1 MKNIARNYQLKSFTK
16 WVFTNHPEWCDDPD
30 YTVLSVLVE
39 RVTILNGEILNKK
52 VIERQ
57 DHVLRILSKESMAA
71 EACCRMS
78 STFIDEEVY
87 VGF

>member
-1 MKNIARNYQLKSFTK
+1 MGIH
-16 WVFTNHPEWCDDPD
+16 NHPEWCDDPD

-71 EACCRMS
+71 EAACRMVS
-78 STFIDEEVY
+78 HYIDEEVY

>member
-1 MKNIARNYQLKSFTK
+1 MNITKNYTLKSITRWTFI
-16 WVFTNHPEWCDDPD
+16 NHEDWCDAKDH
-30 YTVLSVLVE
+30 TVLSVLVE